1 MKIRVASWLAIVAIP
16 VVVAAQTVSEPAN
29 LDCAALVAESASLKA
44 DLKSTNARAGK
55 RAQAQA
61 NAQTATAMTA
71 IVGQA
76 AASVVGIA
84 GVAIAEAALEAQRL
98 QAANAISNARANMT
112 RTMAASRRIQE
123 LEAERS
129 RRCAKEG
136 EKK

>member
-1 MKIRVASWLAIVAIP
+1 MKIRGASWLAIVALP
-16 VVVAAQTVSEPAN
+16 AAVAAQSVSEPAS
-29 LDCAALVAESASLKA
+29 LDCAALAAESSSLKA
-44 DLKSTNARAGK
+44 DLKAMNAGAGA

-61 NAQTATAMTA
+61 NAQKATAMTA
-71 IVGQA
+71 MAGQA

-84 GVAIAEAALEAQRL
+84 GVAVAEAALEAQRL
-98 QAANAISNARANMT
+98 QVANAISNARTNMT
-112 RTMAASRRIQE
+112 RTMAASRRIQA